1 MMRDIKMRFALL
13 ILLATVLGACG
24 AEVDQPAWPN
34 GPTPGG
40 PSNPTNP
47 DPGSSQRPTLIQA
60 VVDHVT
66 LPENALD
73 FAVDFGD
80 GMARN
85 RLGGLFAAVRAA
97 FPNMKVTDME
107 VALVERP
114 LLLELLG
121 SSTLNDDKARLI
133 GYVGDRVAKAAENLS
148 TDKYTISADDPGLAA
163 IRANIRQGRVDAGP
177 GRMTVPLPD
186 DKTANGSVPRLLGL
200 ARTQISFDVDLVGGT
215 IQNGVLAGAISVA
228 AVRKNLMPLLHEQL
242 LKLAAEGGELQRV
255 LGRLFDLD
263 ADGTITFDEM
273 LASNP
278 VKLALSAD
286 VDTDGD
292 GTADAISFG
301 LGFRGK
307 AVRIEHDLQ

>member
-1 MMRDIKMRFALL
+1 MTTTRRIV
-13 ILLATVLGACG
+13 LATLAAVAL
-24 AEVDQPAWPN
+24 PALAPAALAQSDKNWPSK
-34 GPTPGG
+34 PIHFVTPYPPGG
-40 PSNPTNP
+40 
-47 DPGSSQRPTLIQA
+47 SSDTITR
-60 VVDHVT
+60 
-66 LPENALD
+66 
-73 FAVDFGD
+73 F
-80 GMARN
+80 
-85 RLGGLFAAVRAA
+85 
-97 FPNMKVTDME
+97 
-107 VALVERP
+107 
-114 LLLELLG
+114 
-121 SSTLNDDKARLI
+121 
-133 GYVGDRVAKAAENLS
+133 VGDRVAKAAENLS